1 MHLDKAR
8 AMTKQFARIR
18 IRKNPRNLYP
28 FQTQRSGRREMAQ
41 MRNVYLRERERGEKE
56 LYALGIRED
65 GSLQQTLEN
74 NRRITQLEDH

>member
-1 MHLDKAR
+1 
-8 AMTKQFARIR
+8 
-18 IRKNPRNLYP
+18 
-28 FQTQRSGRREMAQ
+28 
-41 MRNVYLRERERGEKE
+41 LRERERGEKE